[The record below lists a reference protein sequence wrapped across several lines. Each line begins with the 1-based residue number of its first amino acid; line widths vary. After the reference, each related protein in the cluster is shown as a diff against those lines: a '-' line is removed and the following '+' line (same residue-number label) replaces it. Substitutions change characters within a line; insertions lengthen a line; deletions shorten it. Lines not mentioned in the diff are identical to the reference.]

1 MGSMDIIKPLSTV
14 LSSVIDKSN
23 QHQDKVNKFRES
35 NPGQLGE
42 KRERYLC
49 AMFPSKEALKLFKPD

>member
-1 MGSMDIIKPLSTV
+1 MGSMDIINPLSTD

-23 QHQDKVNKFRES
+23 QHQVNKFRES

-42 KRERYLC
+42 KRERYHC
-49 AMFPSKEALKLFKPD
+49 AMFPLKEALKLFKPD